1 MIAPMMPAEVERVL
15 VADVEKLRE
24 DQETHERPCESQDH
38 RHDETHALLSGKE
51 GARDES
57 REDAEDDCTENF

>member
-1 MIAPMMPAEVERVL
+1 MIAPMMPPRSNASSSPMSEE
-15 VADVEKLRE
+15 LRE

-38 RHDETHALLSGKE
+38 RHDETHALLSGEE